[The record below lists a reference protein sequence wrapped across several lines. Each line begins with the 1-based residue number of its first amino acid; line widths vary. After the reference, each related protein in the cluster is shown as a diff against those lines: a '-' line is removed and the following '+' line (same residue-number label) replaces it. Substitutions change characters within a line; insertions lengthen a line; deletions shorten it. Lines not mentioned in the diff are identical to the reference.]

1 MATEETIGFSMIGMN
16 ASPSYFNQAN
26 KKKKQK
32 TKTAHRVMHH
42 LSYKMPNKKK
52 PRTND
57 SSLKLFLRCEDTTK
71 DTETELIFKRL
82 LRPTVVVPYN
92 GLKSR
97 GKNKKHEKTDTYC
110 AH

>member
-1 MATEETIGFSMIGMN
+1 MATEETIGFSMICMN

-26 KKKKQK
+26 KKKK

-42 LSYKMPNKKK
+42 LSYKMPNIKKT
-52 PRTND
+52 RTNN

-82 LRPTVVVPYN
+82 LRPTAVVPYN
-92 GLKSR
+92 GLNS
-97 GKNKKHEKTDTYC
+97 
-110 AH
+110 